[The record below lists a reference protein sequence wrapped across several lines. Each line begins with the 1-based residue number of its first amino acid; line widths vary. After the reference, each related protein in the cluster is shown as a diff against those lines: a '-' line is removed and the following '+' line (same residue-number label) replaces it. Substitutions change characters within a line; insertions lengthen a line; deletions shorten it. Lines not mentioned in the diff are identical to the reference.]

1 MRILVTGATGFVGGH
16 LVERLIRAG
25 GHELFALS
33 RGGRW
38 PAALAHLE
46 GHAALVAVDLAD
58 PVSLARTVEAARPEW
73 VFHLAGYA
81 NTGKSFREPERAW
94 RDNLDGTRALYSV
107 LGRLDEKPR
116 VVFAST
122 GLVYGDPD
130 PPGEPVRET
139 AEFKPASPY
148 AASKAAADLLSYQV
162 YRSDQLPVVRART
175 FTQAGPRQAADYA
188 VANFA
193 RQIAAAERGDSSPV
207 IRTGDLSA
215 KRDYLDVR
223 DVVGALCLLAERGH
237 PGEAYNIGRG
247 EAVRIADALQ
257 LLVSHARI
265 PVEIISTP
273 DPARA
278 GDTAVTMADPSKLK
292 AATGWT
298 PTYSLG
304 QTLADT
310 LDSWRGG
317 S

>member
-1 MRILVTGATGFVGGH
+1 M
-16 LVERLIRAG
+16 
-25 GHELFALS
+25 
-33 RGGRW
+33 
-38 PAALAHLE
+38 
-46 GHAALVAVDLAD
+46 HA
-58 PVSLARTVEAARPEW
+58 PNGCSTS
-73 VFHLAGYA
+73 AGYA
-81 NTGKSFREPERAW
+81 NTGKSFREPDLAW
-94 RDNLDGTRALYSV
+94 RDNLDGTRNLYAALT
-107 LGRLDEKPR
+107 RLDPKPR

-162 YRSDQLPVVRART
+162 FRSDGLPVVRART

-188 VANFA
+188 IANFA
-193 RQIAAAERGDSSPV
+193 RQVAAAERGDGPPL

-223 DVVGALCLLAERGH
+223 DVVVALVLLARHGQ

-247 EAVRIADALQ
+247 EAVRISDALA
-257 LLVSHARI
+257 LLVSHARVS
-265 PVEIISTP
+265 VEVVSTP

-278 GDTAVTMADPSKLK
+278 GDTAVTMADPAKLK

-304 QTLADT
+304 RTLEDT
-310 LDSWRGG
+310 LDSWRGRT
-317 S
+317 